1 MNLLGIEMTTDA
13 RQPIEWVPV
22 APMTDGHPC
31 PDAYRERVIVD
42 VIHDGNN
49 LPEKFLLAPDGRRLL
64 GPGPTPAEFIEE
76 RDWGAEL
83 MAHSLSSALHLD
95 GYLRVNTARVLLDFG
110 RFPGITPRYADH
122 MTRMAINYPFSVAL
136 SHAQKRALLEDYYD
150 GISSGMDAAL
160 GNRLVKIAIHTYDA
174 HNPTAGKRPAV
185 SILTRPY
192 GHQHLFIDPVRRFDP
207 SFPDELAQFTAD
219 RLLRA
224 RMAITLEEA
233 AIHAADN
240 FPYSLPEGSVEV
252 RGQVWYFFRHV
263 QKAFERRWPRRGG
276 TADDARQRVWDM
288 LLDTNLRSAECDAL
302 RSYLHMFRRPPRG
315 LEQAFVAARAEYE
328 NIVSFIRLE
337 RARLVDGYRNDAN
350 RPSTILIEIRKDLV
364 WRFEDGVPKGP
375 KVRDAERIARVLARA
390 VQAYLAEDLPAK
402 AEALANGM
410 ERYD

>member
-1 MNLLGIEMTTDA
+1 VNLLGIEMTTDS
-13 RQPIEWVPV
+13 RHPIEWVPV
-22 APMTDGHPC
+22 GPATDGYPC

-49 LPEKFLLAPDGRRLL
+49 LPERFLLGPDGRRLL
-64 GPGPTPAEFIEE
+64 GPGTMPEEFLKE

-83 MAHSLSSALHLD
+83 VAHWLSAALHLD

-110 RFPGITPRYADH
+110 RFPGITPRHADH
-122 MTRMAINYPFSVAL
+122 MTRMAINYPFSAAL
-136 SHAQKRALLEDYYD
+136 SHSQKRALLEDYYD
-150 GISSGMDAAL
+150 GISEGMDAAL
-160 GNRLVKIAIHTYDA
+160 GNRVVKIAIHTYDA

-192 GHQHLFIDPVRRFDP
+192 GHQHLFVDPVRRFDP

-224 RMAITLEEA
+224 RLAITLEEA

-263 QKAFERRWPRRGG
+263 QKAFERRWPRREGDENG
-276 TADDARQRVWDM
+276 VRQRVWDM

-302 RSYLHMFRRPPRG
+302 RSYLHMFRRAPRG
-315 LEQAFVAARAEYE
+315 LEDAFRAARAEYE

-337 RARLVDGYRNDAN
+337 QHRLVDGYREDLG
-350 RPSTILIEIRKDLV
+350 RPSTILIEVRKDLV
-364 WRFEDGVPKGP
+364 WAFEDGVSKGP
-375 KVRDAERIARVLARA
+375 KVRDAARIARVLARA
-390 VQAYLAEDLPAK
+390 VQTYLCEDRPAK

-410 ERYD
+410 VRYD